1 MAGDHNRPGA
11 GADGKSTSADPKSMS
26 ADGESTGALAACAL
40 VVNAF
45 IWGCSWWP
53 FRILQSHG
61 LHPLW
66 ATALVYAIVV
76 VALLLIRP
84 NALRGFLAHPQ
95 LWFLAAA
102 SGLTNVGFN
111 WAVTVG
117 DVVRVVLL
125 FYLMPAWSVLVA
137 WIMLGEKPTAA
148 SLLRLLL
155 AMAGV
160 LIVLKTPESPWPV
173 PHSGADWLALMG
185 GFSFAVTNA
194 VLRKYRATPG
204 ESRMLAMF
212 GGSGLMASGAALI
225 GMSQMA
231 VPAPA
236 LAAAGIPVALGLSL
250 AFMTSNAALQYG
262 AARLAAGTTAIVM
275 LTEILFAS
283 ASSAALGAAQFNNRV
298 LLGGALIV
306 AAAVLSALAPSSD
319 NADDADGTVG
329 AKSH

>member
-1 MAGDHNRPGA
+1 MQVDAIHGA
-11 GADGKSTSADPKSMS
+11 AARDTSKAVL
-26 ADGESTGALAACAL
+26 ALTL
-40 VVNAF
+40 NAF
-45 IWGCSWWP
+45 VWGVSWWP
-53 FRILQSHG
+53 LRELHSHG

-66 ATALVYAIVV
+66 ATALVYAVV
-76 VALLLIRP
+76 VTGLLTLRP
-84 NALRGFLAHPQ
+84 AAWRGFLAHPQ

-137 WIMLGEKPTAA
+137 WVMLGEKPSAA

-160 LIVLKTPESPWPV
+160 LIVLKAPESPWPV
-173 PHSGADWLALMG
+173 PQGAADWLAIMG
-185 GFSFAVTNA
+185 GFSFAVTNS
-194 VLRKYRATPG
+194 VLRKYNHTPS

-212 GGSGLMASGAALI
+212 GGSGLMAAAAALV
-225 GMSQMA
+225 GMTQA
-231 VPAPA
+231 VVPGPA
-236 LAAAGIPVALGLSL
+236 LAAAGIPIVLGLSV
-250 AFMTSNAALQYG
+250 AFMASNAGLQYG

-283 ASSAALGAAQFNNRV
+283 LSSAAMGAAELTPRV
-298 LLGGALIV
+298 LLGGSLIV
-306 AAAVLSALAPSSD
+306 LAAVLAAIAP
-319 NADDADGTVG
+319 NAKA
-329 AKSH
+329 H